1 MANSFAATLRGGGHL
16 TPCERLRQRS
26 PHSRGFTLL
35 EMLIVLAILA
45 AVAAWTWPSMRRQ
58 MIDSELRDAGKQVR
72 DQLARARHRAV
83 DTGTLQQF
91 RFQPGQRGF
100 EVTVLPLATLDCNTA
115 STLTVDASAVG
126 GALGT
131 TRDDPQQPQ
140 ADRHELPEGAFFL
153 SAAAAANDTS
163 IAAFD
168 SGTDPSDSAVDDKS
182 TLPVESTDLA
192 TSQADDIWSQPIVF
206 YPNGRTTD
214 ATIRLANR
222 TGAHLDVT
230 LRGLTGVAKAGRL
243 QRRRV
248 RQ

>member
-1 MANSFAATLRGGGHL
+1 MLTGAA
-16 TPCERLRQRS
+16 RQRL

-58 MIDSELRDAGKQVR
+58 MIASELRDAGKQVR

-91 RFQPGQRGF
+91 RFQPGKRGF
-100 EVTVLPLATLDCNTA
+100 EVTVLPLATLGCNTA
-115 STLTVDASAVG
+115 STLTADTSAVG

-131 TRDDPQQPQ
+131 TRDDPQQPR
-140 ADRHELPEGAFFL
+140 ADRHELPEGAYFL
-153 SAAAAANDTS
+153 SAAAAADDTS
-163 IAAFD
+163 IAGFD
-168 SGTDPSDSAVDDKS
+168 SGTDPPDSAVEDNS
-182 TLPVESTDLA
+182 SAPPVEPTDLA
-192 TSQADDIWSQPIVF
+192 TNQADDIWSQPIVF

-230 LRGLTGVAKAGRL
+230 LRGLTGVAKVGRL

>member
-1 MANSFAATLRGGGHL
+1 M
-16 TPCERLRQRS
+16 PYQRLS
-26 PHSRGFTLL
+26 HSRGFTLL

-58 MIDSELRDAGKQVR
+58 MIASELRDAGKQVR

-115 STLTVDASAVG
+115 STLTADASAVG

-131 TRDDPQQPQ
+131 TQQPQ
-140 ADRHELPEGAFFL
+140 ADRHELPEGVYFL
-153 SAAAAANDTS
+153 SAAAAADETS
-163 IAAFD
+163 IAGFD
-168 SGTDPSDSAVDDKS
+168 SGTDPSDSAVEDNS
-182 TLPVESTDLA
+182 SAPPVEPTDLA
-192 TSQADDIWSQPIVF
+192 TNQADDIWSQPIVF

-230 LRGLTGVAKAGRL
+230 LRGLTGAHLDVTLRGLTGVAKVGRL
-243 QRRRV
+243 QHRKV